1 MKVLE
6 SDEKLQ
12 KNIFIDK
19 LTLDKNINQS
29 INKSEI
35 CDFNLEYQKYKV
47 PPDNH
52 AKLREELLK
61 LIKFVKESNL
71 YRDIN
76 GKKITRKGKSLLT
89 PFQRIRKL
97 NDEIKAYYENK
108 CNKKS
113 SSQLIIKNYTNKDK
127 NQYTHFNNNN
137 ENKKIS
143 LMKKY
148 NIMKLKKWKM
158 NEFKENHCVTMN
170 KLNLEINSEKELDT
184 FIKKKFRA
192 ETTNFRKNF
201 LCISN
206 ISNIY
211 KNKFFDV
218 DKYNQINFWKT
229 KILNSNSKHKKNNYD
244 KDSSKISKNN
254 GYFTSRNYI
263 DKSDK
268 NKNNEK
274 ANLLRKTINIKK
286 ISRNNAFSESKTTDD
301 NLEKYKYKLI
311 QFNLNKLI
319 KPSLKYKDKI
329 VINTKNDFAKIK
341 KIVNND
347 NKKEENLIENKTKK
361 NKIIYVN
368 MTHNSN
374 DLKY

>member
-127 NQYTHFNNNN
+127 IQYTHFNNNN
-137 ENKKIS
+137 ENKKIFPT
-143 LMKKY
+143 KKY

-206 ISNIY
+206 TSNIY

-218 DKYNQINFWKT
+218 DKFNQINFWKT

-244 KDSSKISKNN
+244 KDSSKIPKNN

-329 VINTKNDFAKIK
+329 VLNTKNDFAKIK

-368 MTHNSN
+368 MTHN
-374 DLKY
+374 

>member
-1 MKVLE
+1 MMKVLE
-6 SDEKLQ
+6 SDEKQQ

-19 LTLDKNINQS
+19 LTSDKDINKT
-29 INKSEI
+29 IDKSEI

-52 AKLREELLK
+52 AKLKDELHK
-61 LIKFVKESNL
+61 LIKFVKECNI
-71 YRDIN
+71 YRDIYGN
-76 GKKITRKGKSLLT
+76 KITKKGKSSLT
-89 PFQRIRKL
+89 PYQRIKKL
-97 NDEIKAYYENK
+97 NDEIKTYYENK
-108 CNKKS
+108 CNKKT
-113 SSQLIIKNYTNKDK
+113 SQLIIKNYSSKEKD
-127 NQYTHFNNNN
+127 QYTNFNFNN
-137 ENKKIS
+137 EIKKI
-143 LMKKY
+143 LLKKKY
-148 NIMKLKKWKM
+148 NNMKLKKWKM
-158 NEFKENHCVTMN
+158 NEFKDKHYLTMN
-170 KLNLEINSEKELDT
+170 KLNLENEEKELKNI
-184 FIKKKFRA
+184 IKKKFRA
-192 ETTNFRKNF
+192 ETNTFRKNF
-201 LCISN
+201 LCLSN
-206 ISNIY
+206 TSNNCR
-211 KNKFFDV
+211 NKYFDA
-218 DKYNQINFWKT
+218 DNYNQINFSKA
-229 KILNSNSKHKKNNYD
+229 KILKPNSFYNKNNFD
-244 KDSSKISKNN
+244 KDWSIKPKYKDYLN
-254 GYFTSRNYI
+254 SRNYI
-263 DKSDK
+263 EKNGK

-274 ANLLRKTINIKK
+274 VNLLRKTINIKK

-329 VINTKNDFAKIK
+329 VLNTKNDFAKIK